1 MKEISELRL
10 VQGTVL
16 RIVQRINI
24 REKLRLKF
32 PANKAFALSGMM
44 RTLQFHQDGVFMLL
58 FVDNLTNVDFSFLD
72 PQRGLLGETW
82 LANVRLLGELDEQGM
97 VCDFGTVKKV
107 MRHWLDTELDHR
119 LAVPVRSP
127 HIRIDDEGEF
137 LNIRWQF
144 GEAGEFLETRSPR
157 DAIALV
163 DAEVLTQESVA
174 AWCITQLK
182 QQFPTTVVRMEL
194 DFTLEAIEGAYYHYS
209 HGLKKHLG
217 NCQRIAHGHRSR
229 IDIWANGQKSPA
241 LEQQWADAWK
251 DIYLGTREDLVSSP
265 VHDGV
270 SYYHFA
276 YEAQQGQFEITLPQ
290 RCCYLMDTDTTVEF
304 IAHHIAH
311 KTRQQHPDSN
321 IRVKAY
327 EGINKGAIVEA

>member
-1 MKEISELRL
+1 
-10 VQGTVL
+10 
-16 RIVQRINI
+16 
-24 REKLRLKF
+24 
-32 PANKAFALSGMM
+32 
-44 RTLQFHQDGVFMLL
+44 MLL

-82 LANVRLLGELDEQGM
+82 LANVRLFGELDEQGM

-107 MRHWLDTELDHR
+107 LRHWLDTELDHR

-127 HIRIDDEGEF
+127 NIRIEEDGEF
-137 LNIRWQF
+137 LQIHWQF
-144 GEAGEFLETRSPR
+144 GSDGEFLSTRSPR

-163 DAEVLTQESVA
+163 DAEVLTQESIA

-182 QQFPTTVVRMEL
+182 QQFPDSVARLEL
-194 DFTLEAIEGAYYHYS
+194 DFTLETMGDAAYYHYS

-229 IDIWANGQKSPA
+229 IDIWANGKKSPA
-241 LEQQWADAWK
+241 LEQRWANEWQ
-251 DIYLGTREDLVSSP
+251 DIYLGTREDLLARP
-265 VHDGV
+265 VYKGAD
-270 SYYHFA
+270 YFYFA
-276 YEAQQGQFEITLPQ
+276 YEAEQGPFEITLPQ

-304 IAHHIAH
+304 IAHHIAQ
-311 KTRQQHPDSN
+311 KTRQENPESF

-327 EGINKGAIVEA
+327 EGINKGAIAEA